1 VRDYIKPMEFAKKFG
16 LSQSTVNDWIHQGKI
31 KVITLGGS
39 QRSHYR
45 IPLSE
50 VERFETSLQRGDAMQ
65 SAVSLDALEM
75 PTLVPSSYSSTSM
88 DSDDLVSGIMMDYS
102 LTTTSTTSLSSSTTG
117 SSYISS
123 TTATTQPPPYQRFG
137 GTSYTDYS
145 VNFTETENNLA
156 TTWLNIDTPVSSIGS
171 RGPKG
176 PQGCVGTRGIEGCMG
191 PTGPQG
197 PRGPSGGP
205 PGPSSIMSSRLL
217 SYEHNFFD
225 IISVTP
231 FVVTGN

>member
-75 PTLVPSSYSSTSM
+75 PTLIPSSYSSISM
-88 DSDDLVSGIMMDYS
+88 DSDDLVSGIMVDYS

-117 SSYISS
+117 SSYLSS
-123 TTATTQPPPYQRFG
+123 TTATSQPPPYQRFG
-137 GTSYTDYS
+137 GMSCTDSANYYVIGDSGITSND
-145 VNFTETENNLA
+145 V
-156 TTWLNIDTPVSSIGS
+156 TWMNSSGS
-171 RGPKG
+171 AGDKGPKG
-176 PQGCVGTRGIEGCMG
+176 PQGCAGTRGIEGCMG
-191 PTGPQG
+191 PTGPEG

-205 PGPSSIMSSRLL
+205 PGLSSIMSSSLL

-225 IISVTP
+225 IMSVTP